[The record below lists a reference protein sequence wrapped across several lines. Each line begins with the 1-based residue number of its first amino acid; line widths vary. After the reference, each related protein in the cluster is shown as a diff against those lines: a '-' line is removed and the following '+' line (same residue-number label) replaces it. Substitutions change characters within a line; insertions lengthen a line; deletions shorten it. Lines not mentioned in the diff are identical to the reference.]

1 MNDMLKKHLF
11 RTDPM
16 KYPYNKNHPMKWELH
31 NTKECQIEKNSAS
44 ENSDFIG
51 VERDAF

>member
-1 MNDMLKKHLF
+1 VRILIIIKAIQWM
-11 RTDPM
+11 
-16 KYPYNKNHPMKWELH
+16 WELH

-51 VERDAF
+51 AQRDA

>member
-1 MNDMLKKHLF
+1 MCLIKCPHIWERPLKKGI
-11 RTDPM
+11 
-16 KYPYNKNHPMKWELH
+16 N

-51 VERDAF
+51 AERDV